1 MKTRD
6 KRDEAIAHA
15 VAQRIWEENFSIS
28 FEMVDIEELGIDPHS
43 DEDAE
48 DRGFVL
54 PEACNR
60 ARFIAGVEEAL
71 TQGVDSTEQIEERAK
86 SFEHLNVKV
95 HEESIT
101 ATFSLVP
108 GGCFDT
114 EETELNDVGR
124 VRYPSLE

>member
-1 MKTRD
+1 MKTPN
-6 KRDEAIAHA
+6 KRGEATPRA
-15 VAQRIWEENFSIS
+15 VAERIWEDNFTIS

-43 DEDAE
+43 DEDA
-48 DRGFVL
+48 DSRGFVL

-60 ARFIAGVEEAL
+60 ERFIAGVVEAL
-71 TQGVDSTEQIEERAK
+71 TEGVDSTEQIEERAK

-108 GGCFDT
+108 GGCWDN
-114 EETELNDVGR
+114 EETELNDVGK
-124 VRYPSLE
+124 VRYPSLD